1 MKLEWFQALLIATTL
16 LELNPLL
23 QTFKILKTKEVSDIS
38 VGTYLMIFAIGAIWF
53 IYGVQLKD
61 PPIIIGNTI
70 KLVASFSVIVV
81 YFLYRGKQD
90 RKNV

>member
-1 MKLEWFQALLIATTL
+1 MQLEWFQILLISTTL

-23 QTFKILKTKEVSDIS
+23 QTFKILKIKEVQDVS
-38 VGTYLMIFAIGAIWF
+38 VGTYIMIFAIGAIWF

-61 PPIIIGNTI
+61 PPLIIGNTI

-81 YFLYRGKQD
+81 YFLYR
-90 RKNV
+90 RK